1 MSCDSNLTCLA
12 TKTQSST
19 RGLSWHEVCNNTRI
33 VHGLREFYGHARTR
47 RNASETHVVFI
58 EGMGSSSLSSHS
70 VVSCGY
76 RGTLSHHLT
85 IVEEIRRNSISP
97 AAIITNEA
105 QENPVPLQHTVETIT
120 GFLSDIPLLTVPRIT
135 TLKQTWKKVHDLQRL
150 IRIPIG

>member
-1 MSCDSNLTCLA
+1 MPS
-12 TKTQSST
+12 Q
-19 RGLSWHEVCNNTRI
+19 
-33 VHGLREFYGHARTR
+33 REFYGHARAKK
-47 RNASETHVVFI
+47 NDSETHVVFI
-58 EGMGSSSLSSHS
+58 AGMGSSSLSSHS

-76 RGTLSHHLT
+76 RGTLSHRLT

-105 QENPVPLQHTVETIT
+105 HENPVPLQHTVETIT

-135 TLKQTWKKVHDLQRL
+135 TLKQTWRKIPDLQRP